1 MEKFVVAY
9 AKITTDKDGIALQ
22 GVYFGGMGDT
32 VEEAEAIARE
42 CVNRVKGG
50 TILPRVLKIS
60 NNGKIL
66 DALYDATDRFE
77 QTTVNMQEADKIIN
91 RTQSRGKR
99 V

>member
-9 AKITTDKDGIALQ
+9 AKITTDKDGISLQ

-32 VEEAEAIARE
+32 VEEAEEIARE

-50 TILPRVLKIS
+50 TILPRVLKIG
-60 NNGKIL
+60 NDGKIL
-66 DALYDATDRFE
+66 DALYDANDRFE